1 MKAKWLVLSVAGV
14 LCLAPLAMTARAQ
27 ERAAPKQVVGEAT
40 ERPGDS
46 DEGDRVAD
54 LDGLDMLLAGDVAA
68 GPGPGDMGPRM
79 HMGPGGG
86 MAGGLREKLNLSGEQ
101 KEKLADIH
109 DRQERRAIPIQGDLR
124 IAALDLHKL
133 LRAERSDQRAIDAQI
148 DKLSGLRGS
157 LQKSRV
163 ASMIEARA
171 VLTPAQQKLM
181 REEHGGMR
189 GHGMRGGHGMLGRH
203 GMRGGD
209 RMRIMDAP
217 PGQTPR

>member
-1 MKAKWLVLSVAGV
+1 MKAKWLMLNVAGV
-14 LCLAPLAMTARAQ
+14 LCLAPLAVTARAQ
-27 ERAAPKQVVGEAT
+27 ERPARDQVVGEAT
-40 ERPGDS
+40 ERPGDPE
-46 DEGDRVAD
+46 EGDRLAD

-68 GPGPGDMGPRM
+68 GPGPGDMGPGM

-86 MAGGLREKLNLSGEQ
+86 VAGGLHEKLNLTGEQ

-133 LRAERSDQRAIDAQI
+133 LRAERPDQRAIDAQI
-148 DKLSGLRGS
+148 DRLAGLRAS

-163 ASMIEARA
+163 ASMIEARS
-171 VLTPAQQKLM
+171 VLSPAQQKLM

-189 GHGMRGGHGMLGRH
+189 GHGMRGGHGMH
-203 GMRGGD
+203 GGD
-209 RMRIMDAP
+209 RMRIFDAP
-217 PGQTPR
+217 LGQPRR